1 MLALITVLAIV
12 GTGGIVVLSQDGY
25 QAIDII
31 FAILTWAV
39 GIGAVW
45 LLMLVIANMDGYR

>member
-1 MLALITVLAIV
+1 MVVLAVVI
-12 GTGGIVVLSQDGY
+12 TGGIVMLSQDGY

-31 FAILTWAV
+31 FAIITWAI
-39 GIGAVW
+39 GIGAIW

>member
-1 MLALITVLAIV
+1 MLALFVVIAVVA
-12 GTGGIVVLSQDGY
+12 TGGIVVLSNDGY

-31 FAILTWAV
+31 FCVLTWAI

>member
-1 MLALITVLAIV
+1 MFVLAV
-12 GTGGIVVLSQDGY
+12 VATGGIVVLSQDGY

-31 FAILTWAV
+31 FCVLTWAI